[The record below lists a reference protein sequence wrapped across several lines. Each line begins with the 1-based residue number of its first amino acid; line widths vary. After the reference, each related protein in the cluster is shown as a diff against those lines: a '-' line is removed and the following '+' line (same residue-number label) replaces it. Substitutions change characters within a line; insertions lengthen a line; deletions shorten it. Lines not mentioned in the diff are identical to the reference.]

1 MLFRVVVL
9 PLGVDVN
16 TEVSVETDFMTWETV
31 FGVTVAIWMFETTI
45 VSTWVTGAGVRV
57 VDPVIFDV
65 VSLVVVEDG
74 P

>member
-1 MLFRVVVL
+1 MLFRVVVSL
-9 PLGVDVN
+9 LGVDVN

-31 FGVTVAIWMFETTI
+31 FGVIVAIWMFETTI
-45 VSTWVTGAGVRV
+45 VSTSVTGAGVRV

>member
-1 MLFRVVVL
+1 MLFKVVVSL
-9 PLGVDVN
+9 LGVDVN

-31 FGVTVAIWMFETTI
+31 FGVIVAIWMFETTI
-45 VSTWVTGAGVRV
+45 VSTSVTGAGVRV

>member
-1 MLFRVVVL
+1 MLFKVVVSL
-9 PLGVDVN
+9 LGVDVN

-45 VSTWVTGAGVRV
+45 VSTSVTGAGVRV